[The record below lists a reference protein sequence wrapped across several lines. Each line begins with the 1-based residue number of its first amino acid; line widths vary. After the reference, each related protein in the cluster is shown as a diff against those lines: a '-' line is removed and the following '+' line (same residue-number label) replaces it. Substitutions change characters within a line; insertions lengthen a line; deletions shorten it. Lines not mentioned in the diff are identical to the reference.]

1 MSTKI
6 FVLLSLQLHVIKK
19 TVNAETEFQ
28 PTNLAEPV
36 DCGDSGLIQLPES
49 IKLQTSGAV
58 LSRHLMLDE
67 SFAAKLS
74 KENALEIVNQNKQNF
89 EPNGDLIDSYIHQ
102 LHHRER
108 YMFSDD

>member
-1 MSTKI
+1 
-6 FVLLSLQLHVIKK
+6 
-19 TVNAETEFQ
+19 
-28 PTNLAEPV
+28 
-36 DCGDSGLIQLPES
+36 
-49 IKLQTSGAV
+49 
-58 LSRHLMLDE
+58 MLDE

-108 YMFSDD
+108 YMFLMTSLQIT